1 MALLQISGLTI
12 LTALY
17 FTLLGVA
24 WVKGYDMVMK
34 LDASRLPMFY
44 FVLTTIRFI
53 LTATLVL
60 IYVLVS
66 DNMASS
72 RQFVVMVMAMYATM
86 MVVTLTLKH

>member
-1 MALLQISGLTI
+1 
-12 LTALY
+12 
-17 FTLLGVA
+17 
-24 WVKGYDMVMK
+24 
-34 LDASRLPMFY
+34 MFY

>member
-1 MALLQISGLTI
+1 MLQISGLTI
-12 LTALY
+12 FLTALY

-44 FVLTTIRFI
+44 FVLATIRFI